1 MIIAVLIVLGLA
13 GLVAGG
19 EILVRGASSLAA
31 AANISPLVI
40 GLTVVAF
47 GTSAPELAVSVQS
60 CLAGKTDLAIGN
72 VVGSNISN
80 LLLILGFTSLLFPLA
95 VHVRLFKLDFPV
107 MVVATVALWVVARD
121 LVITRVDGLLLSL
134 AMIAYF
140 VWTVREGRKESRKL
154 AAEFKDVVPEGDPTK
169 ASSILVSIVQVVAG
183 LALLVGGSDWLVD
196 GCVRLAQMFGVS
208 ELVIGLTVVA
218 IGTSMPELATAIVA
232 ASRGHRD
239 LAVGNV
245 VGSNI
250 LNVLA
255 VLGISAAVAPDGI
268 RVDARALAFDIPLM
282 IAISLACMP
291 ILLRDLTITR
301 TEGLVMFV
309 LFAAYL
315 GLLAYSSIV
324 GFEPTGQTVLWIS
337 VPLLAS
343 AGLVALL
350 GIGRRSKHS

>member
-19 EILVRGASSLAA
+19 EILVRGASSIAA
-31 AANISPLVI
+31 AAKVSPLVI

-80 LLLILGFTSLLFPLA
+80 LLLILGFTSILFPLA

-107 MVVATVALWVVARD
+107 MVVAAVALWVVAQD
-121 LVITRVDGLLLSL
+121 LVISRVDGLLLTL

-140 VWTVREGRKESRKL
+140 VWTVLEGRKESRRL
-154 AAEFKDVVPEGDPTK
+154 AAEFADIVPEGDPTK
-169 ASSILVSIVQVVAG
+169 LSTIVISIVQVIAG

-208 ELVIGLTVVA
+208 ELVIGLTVIA

-255 VLGISAAVAPDGI
+255 VLGISAAVAPEGI
-268 RVDARALAFDIPLM
+268 GVDARALAFDIPLM
-282 IAISLACMP
+282 IAISLACVP
-291 ILLRDLTITR
+291 ILMRDLTIAR
-301 TEGLVMFV
+301 LEGLVMFV
-309 LFAAYL
+309 LFVGYIGLIAYC
-315 GLLAYSSIV
+315 AV
-324 GFEPTGQTVLWIS
+324 ADFQPTGQTALWIS

-343 AGLVALL
+343 AGL
-350 GIGRRSKHS
+350 IGLIGLRRGSQQG